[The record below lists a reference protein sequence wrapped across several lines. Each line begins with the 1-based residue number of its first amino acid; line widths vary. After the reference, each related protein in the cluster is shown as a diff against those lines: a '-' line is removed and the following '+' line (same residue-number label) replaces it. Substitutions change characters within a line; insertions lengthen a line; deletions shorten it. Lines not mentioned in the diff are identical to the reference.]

1 MNFHGRRQIVNLQND
16 LLGFIDKNLEIDF
29 TLYSKASRMLKKY
42 QRSGIGQDNHFSN
55 QTHITFTYS
64 NALGSCNPI
73 HAFFQRKWW
82 WRAQDNNKS
91 LLLHAEEMMG
101 KCLWMRKSQWFSAEN
116 KTVSMH
122 PTSHCCE
129 SGIFVQKL
137 IFLNIS
143 SHQKKCGNLF
153 DPKLNLQ
160 NSKI

>member
-122 PTSHCCE
+122 PTHTVVKVE
-129 SGIFVQKL
+129 FLFKKIIFTKL
-137 IFLNIS
+137 DIYTGCPNKFEI
-143 SHQKKCGNLF
+143 C
-153 DPKLNLQ
+153 
-160 NSKI
+160 